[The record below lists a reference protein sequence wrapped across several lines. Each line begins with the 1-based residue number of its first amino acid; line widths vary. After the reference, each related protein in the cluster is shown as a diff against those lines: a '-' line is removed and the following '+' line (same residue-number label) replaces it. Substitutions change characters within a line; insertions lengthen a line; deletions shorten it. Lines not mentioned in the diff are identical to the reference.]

1 MSRDGVRAVEARKR
15 VLADANHVKDVGRV
29 MRPG

>member
-1 MSRDGVRAVEARKR
+1 VEARKR